1 MKGINVIF
9 IRRPLH
15 VKGIKYPLYKET
27 FACERY
33 KTSSWDTHE
42 VIASGHLIWSAVYTI
57 KVINNDLVCSST
69 SGIWADIS
77 WISCFAYVPD
87 VKCFPLELKLILGL
101 ITVSSLLFSLV
112 LVPSFSWFK
121 SPRSAIWILVP
132 LCLWFYSEIGP
143 KIFACWVDSECTS
156 SSVNNLLVWGENSP

>member
-1 MKGINVIF
+1 MKGINVLLGYSRGHCFRTLDLGHSRLVENFLCGIGINSFIGLGVEALFLSLCLWGKILFTLQLVESEQIF
-9 IRRPLH
+9 H
-15 VKGIKYPLYKET
+15 EYPALLM
-27 FACERY
+27 FRM
-33 KTSSWDTHE
+33 SS
-42 VIASGHLIWSAVYTI
+42 AL
-57 KVINNDLVCSST
+57 L
-69 SGIWADIS
+69 
-77 WISCFAYVPD
+77 
-87 VKCFPLELKLILGL
+87 LELKLILGL

-143 KIFACWVDSECTS
+143 KFFACWVDSECTS